1 MSKNVLVI
9 VFVSILSLLSSTAS
23 GQTKKVVRQKQ
34 VPKQQVPVT
43 TEKSRGSQYSFQSI
57 GWANPFKEGLSM
69 VESRSMRAFGFV
81 DKIGKIIIY
90 RPSQVSLRSDFSDG
104 YAMVMDN
111 KDNYGYIDKTGK
123 IVIACRWKYAEKF
136 SEGLAMVEDDN
147 EKKGYIDKKGNLVIP
162 CKWKAASSFS
172 EGLAKVAFDDGSH
185 GFIDKTGK
193 IVIHFKEQVLYYWPT
208 DFKEGIATYRGK
220 FIDKEGKVIPCPFEA
235 RSGFSEGLAMVSDGN
250 NQCGFVDKSFKLVI
264 PCKWKY
270 NSEMVFHDGR
280 ARIRDKEGR
289 CGFID
294 KSGKIVIPCKWHDA
308 QSFCE
313 GLALVKDEDGK
324 YGFIDIEGNLIS
336 PCKWNFA
343 HSFSEGLAWVEDSRD
358 NWHIID
364 RAGRI
369 VK

>member
-1 MSKNVLVI
+1 MRIIQII
-9 VFVSILSLLSSTAS
+9 VCLLLLSAS
-23 GQTKKVVRQKQ
+23 AEMHGQTKKVVRQKQ

-57 GWANPFKEGLSM
+57 RWANPFKEGLSR
-69 VESRSMRAFGFV
+69 VEGKGMWAFGFV
-81 DKIGKIIIY
+81 DKTGKIVI
-90 RPSQVSLRSDFSDG
+90 RKPSQAYLYSDFSEG
-104 YAMVMDN
+104 YALVVDN

-136 SEGLAMVEDDN
+136 SEGLAKFKDAN
-147 EKKGYIDKKGNLVIP
+147 EKYGFIDKKGNLVIP

-185 GFIDKTGK
+185 GFIDKTGA
-193 IVIHFKEQVLYYWPT
+193 IVIHFKKKVMSYWPT

-220 FIDKEGKVIPCPFEA
+220 FIDKEGKEIPCPFEA
-235 RSGFSEGLAMVSDGN
+235 CSGFSEGLAMVSDGN
-250 NQCGFVDKSFKLVI
+250 NQYGFVDKSFKLVI

-308 QSFCE
+308 ESFCE

-324 YGFIDIEGNLIS
+324 YGFIDIEGNVIS

-343 HSFSEGLAWVEDSRD
+343 HSFSEGLAWVKDSRD